1 MAAVRKR
8 SKIQNIMTQFS
19 YEHRRLDKQLSKI
32 RKNTDELAHML
43 DSWEIKKEQKRKTEF
58 YKKNIKKFL
67 TFDEVFRI
75 INFALRK

>member
-43 DSWEIKKEQKRKTEF
+43 DSLDRKNADKSE
-58 YKKNIKKFL
+58 K
-67 TFDEVFRI
+67 
-75 INFALRK
+75 

>member
-32 RKNTDELAHML
+32 RKNTDELSHML
-43 DSWEIKKEQKRKTEF
+43 DSLGDKKGTE
-58 YKKNIKKFL
+58 KKN
-67 TFDEVFRI
+67 
-75 INFALRK
+75 